1 MYQLVNKKNMKQA
14 FRIISRMK
22 GYTALSLLGLIISL
36 SGTVIISRYL
46 YQEWTID
53 HWMPDLD
60 RTYILTSEYGDG
72 QLYPNTGQIA
82 DRDKKPRPQQTS
94 SAVESWTDVHLRI
107 EPAQLQTEDKEWH
120 SVNAIYVDTM
130 FCQIYPLEPIEGTL
144 QIKTPED
151 AIISE
156 ELANRIFPDES
167 AVGKTLAYN
176 RDVIYRIV
184 GVFLQPST
192 KSLLKFDLALN
203 SYKVTDDVNPT
214 FAIVRLNK
222 GTNIEDFNSVQKPME
237 IWEKYITTFHL
248 IPYGRTAYEKVMNIY
263 DKVPSISPICPSSH
277 MWMLLI
283 VGILL
288 FLVGL
293 FNFLNLYAVMRSH
306 RRHELEVRRIFGA
319 SRWDIF
325 CQLYAETFLLAVLTM
340 IGVWTVVELTEPL
353 LSTYYH
359 IDVLPQRKF
368 DVGLTLFI
376 VFGLPFISSLT
387 PNPSPRRGESLA
399 TGSPSPRRGVGVRLE
414 GLGVGLQYFISITLI
429 TVSLYLMRQLH
440 FMMDTDPGY
449 RTEHLLAFPGQW
461 DTMNGMSFNSLEDAN
476 EWWKNVIDTKAVMLN
491 RLAESSY
498 IRRID
503 NSIDFLLFR
512 RDALLGE
519 IPVEMNGNSVELHC
533 THISPNQFEMTGL
546 SMKEGR
552 MFCDSLDRGAT
563 HCILNETALKQLGIK
578 NWHTEKVPL
587 SKSLVIDNNEDVT
600 IGFDIV
606 GIMKDFHPGRMSDP
620 IKGAFFIYNENL
632 DFHSPWTS
640 FEYLVET
647 EPGCEEDARQF
658 IIETKKELFDMG
670 EMKVRRLSDDL
681 KNQYREDRRTAR
693 IFFTFAFLAI
703 VVTCLG
709 VLGLMMFDVRRR
721 YREIALRKVNGATF
735 LDIALLLSRRY
746 LIILAVAAAVSI
758 PVSLIGLHQLITRYY
773 TIHATIAW
781 WIPLV
786 SILIVLLLCALTLWQ
801 QVWKATRI
809 KPYEVLKEN

>member
-1 MYQLVNKKNMKQA
+1 
-14 FRIISRMK
+14 MK

-368 DVGLTLFI
+368 DVGLTVGI
-376 VFGLPFISSLT
+376 VFGLPLIVGLI
-387 PNPSPRRGESLA
+387 PRRL
-399 TGSPSPRRGVGVRLE
+399 PSFWE
-414 GLGVGLQYFISITLI
+414 GLGVGIQYFISITLI

-461 DTMNGMSFNSLEDAN
+461 DSGNGMTFNSIEDAN
-476 EWWKNVIDTKAVMLN
+476 DWWKKTIETKAVMLN
-491 RLAESSY
+491 RLTKSPY
-498 IRRID
+498 IRRVD

-512 RDALLGE
+512 KDALVGGLA
-519 IPVEMNGNSVELHC
+519 VKMNGNSVDLHS
-533 THISPNQFEMTGL
+533 THISPNQFEMIGL

-578 NWHTEKVPL
+578 DWRKEKVPL
-587 SKSLVIDNNEDVT
+587 NKSLVRDNNEEATV
-600 IGFDIV
+600 GFDIV
-606 GIMKDFHPGRMSDP
+606 GIMKDFHPGRLSDP
-620 IKGAFFIYNENL
+620 IKGAVFIYNENL
-632 DFHSPWTS
+632 DFNSPWTS
-640 FEYLVET
+640 FEYLVEA

-658 IIETKKELFDMG
+658 IMETKKELFDLG
-670 EMKVRRLSDDL
+670 EMNVRRLSDDL
-681 KNQYREDRRTAR
+681 KNLYREDRRTAR
-693 IFFTFAFLAI
+693 IFFTFSFLAI
-703 VVTCLG
+703 AVTCLG

-746 LIILAVAAAVSI
+746 LIIFAVAAAVSI
-758 PVSLIGLHQLITRYY
+758 PVSLIGLHKFITQYY

-781 WIPLV
+781 WIPLL
-786 SILIVLLLCALTLWQ
+786 SIVIVLVLCALTLWH

-809 KPYEVLKEN
+809 KPYKVLKEN

>member
-1 MYQLVNKKNMKQA
+1 MKQA

-46 YQEWTID
+46 HQEWTID

-60 RTYILTSEYGDG
+60 RTYILTSEAGDG
-72 QLYPNTGQIA
+72 QYYPNTGQISH
-82 DRDKKPRPQQTS
+82 RDKKPRPQQTS
-94 SAVESWTDVHLRI
+94 SAVESWTDIFLRN
-107 EPAQLQTEDKEWH
+107 EPVQLQTEEKEWYN
-120 SVNAIYVDTM
+120 VNAIYVDTT
-130 FCQIYPLEPIEGTL
+130 FCKIYPLQPLEGTI

-156 ELANRIFPDES
+156 ELANHIFPGES
-167 AVGKTLAYN
+167 AVGKTLAFN
-176 RDVIYRIV
+176 HNVIYRIV
-184 GVFLQPST
+184 GVFRQPSA
-192 KSLLKFDLALN
+192 KSLLKFDLAVN
-203 SYKVTDDVNPT
+203 SYKQTDNIIVS
-214 FAIVRLNK
+214 FAIVRLHK
-222 GTNIEDFNSVQKPME
+222 GAHMEDFNSVQKPIE
-237 IWEKYITTFHL
+237 VWEQYKENFRL
-248 IPYGRTAYEKVMNIY
+248 IPYGRTAYEKVLNIF
-263 DKVPSISPICPSSH
+263 DKAPSLSAICPSTH
-277 MWMLLI
+277 MWMLLV

-288 FLVGL
+288 FLVGI

-306 RRHELEVRRIFGA
+306 RRHELQVRRIFGA

-325 CQLYAETFLLAVLTM
+325 CQLYAETFLLALLTM

-353 LSTYYH
+353 LSTYYN
-359 IDVLPQRKF
+359 IDVLPRRNF
-368 DVGLTLFI
+368 DVGLTVAI
-376 VFGLPFISSLT
+376 VLGLPLISSVIS
-387 PNPSPRRGESLA
+387 NRSGHSSFGEA
-399 TGSPSPRRGVGVRLE
+399 
-414 GLGVGLQYFISITLI
+414 LGVGLQYFISVTLI

-461 DTMNGMSFNSLEDAN
+461 DNGNGMDFNSVEDAKD
-476 EWWKNVIDTKAVMLN
+476 WWRKTIETKAVMLN
-491 RLAESSY
+491 RLAESPY

-503 NSIDFLLFR
+503 YNIDFLLFR
-512 RDALLGE
+512 KDAYTGGNT
-519 IPVEMNGNSVELHC
+519 VKMNGNSVELHA
-533 THISPNQFEMTGL
+533 TFITPNQFEMAGL

-552 MFCDSLDRGAT
+552 MFCDSLDKGAT
-563 HCILNETALKQLGIK
+563 HCILNETAVKQLGIK
-578 NWHTEKVPL
+578 DWRTELVPL
-587 SKSLVIDNNEDVT
+587 TKGFVRSNDEDV
-600 IGFDIV
+600 IVGFDIV
-606 GIMKDFHPGRMSDP
+606 GIIKDFHPGRMSDP
-620 IKGAFFIYNENL
+620 IKGAFYIYEENM
-632 DFHSPWTS
+632 DPNSPWTP

-658 IIETKKELFDMG
+658 IIETEKEIFG
-670 EMKVRRLSDDL
+670 HAEINVRRVSDDL
-681 KNQYREDRRTAR
+681 KNLYREDRRTAR
-693 IFFTFAFLAI
+693 IFFTFSFLAI
-703 VVTCLG
+703 AVTCLG

-746 LIILAVAAAVSI
+746 LIIFTVAAAVSI

-786 SILIVLLLCALTLWQ
+786 SLLIVFLLCALTLWQ

-809 KPYEVLKEN
+809 KPYQVLKEN

>member
-1 MYQLVNKKNMKQA
+1 MKHA

-60 RTYILTSEYGDG
+60 RTFILCNSFEDG

-156 ELANRIFPDES
+156 ELASRIFPDES
-167 AVGKTLAYN
+167 AVGKTLAFN

-184 GVFLQPST
+184 GVFRQPNT
-192 KSLLKFDLALN
+192 KSLLKFDLAAN
-203 SYKVTDDVNPT
+203 SYKVIDNEVTS
-214 FAIVRLNK
+214 FAIVRLHK
-222 GTNIEDFNSVQKPME
+222 GAHMEDFNSVQKPIE

-248 IPYGRTAYEKVMNIY
+248 IPYGRTAYEKVMNML
-263 DKVPSISPICPSSH
+263 DKVTSISDICPSTH
-277 MWMLLI
+277 MWMLFS
-283 VGILL
+283 VAVLL
-288 FLVGL
+288 FLVGI

-319 SRWDIF
+319 SRWNIF

-359 IDVLPQRKF
+359 MDVLPQRKF
-368 DVGLTLFI
+368 DVGLTVGI
-376 VFGLPFISSLT
+376 VFGLPLIVGLI
-387 PNPSPRRGESLA
+387 PRRLS
-399 TGSPSPRRGVGVRLE
+399 SFWE
-414 GLGVGLQYFISITLI
+414 GLGVGIQYFISITLI

-449 RTEHLLAFPGQW
+449 RTEHLLAFPGRW
-461 DTMNGMSFNSLEDAN
+461 DSGNGMTFNSIEDAN
-476 EWWKNVIDTKAVMLN
+476 DWWKKTIETKAVMLN
-491 RLAESSY
+491 RLTKSPY
-498 IRRID
+498 IRRVD

-512 RDALLGE
+512 KDALVGGLA
-519 IPVEMNGNSVELHC
+519 VKMNGNSVDLHS
-533 THISPNQFEMTGL
+533 THISPNQFEMIGL

-578 NWHTEKVPL
+578 DWRKEKVP
-587 SKSLVIDNNEDVT
+587 
-600 IGFDIV
+600 
-606 GIMKDFHPGRMSDP
+606 
-620 IKGAFFIYNENL
+620 
-632 DFHSPWTS
+632 
-640 FEYLVET
+640 
-647 EPGCEEDARQF
+647 
-658 IIETKKELFDMG
+658 
-670 EMKVRRLSDDL
+670 
-681 KNQYREDRRTAR
+681 
-693 IFFTFAFLAI
+693 
-703 VVTCLG
+703 
-709 VLGLMMFDVRRR
+709 
-721 YREIALRKVNGATF
+721 
-735 LDIALLLSRRY
+735 
-746 LIILAVAAAVSI
+746 
-758 PVSLIGLHQLITRYY
+758 
-773 TIHATIAW
+773 
-781 WIPLV
+781 
-786 SILIVLLLCALTLWQ
+786 
-801 QVWKATRI
+801 
-809 KPYEVLKEN
+809 

>member
-1 MYQLVNKKNMKQA
+1 
-14 FRIISRMK
+14 MK

-46 YQEWTID
+46 HQEWTID
-53 HWMPDLD
+53 HWMPDLE

-72 QLYPNTGQIA
+72 QFYPNTGQISA
-82 DRDKKPRPQQTS
+82 RDKKPRPQQTS

-107 EPAQLQTEDKEWH
+107 EPAPLQTEEKELYN
-120 SVNAIYVDTM
+120 VNAIYVDTM
-130 FCQIYPLEPIEGTL
+130 FCQIYPLQPLEGTL
-144 QIKTPED
+144 QIRTPED

-156 ELANRIFPDES
+156 ELANRIFPGES
-167 AVGKTLAYN
+167 AVGKTLAFN
-176 RDVIYRIV
+176 PNIIYRIV
-184 GVFLQPST
+184 GIFRQPCT
-192 KSLLKFDLALN
+192 KSLLKFDLAVN
-203 SYKVTDDVNPT
+203 SYRVTDNVNT
-214 FAIVRLNK
+214 SFAIVRLNK
-222 GTNIEDFNSVQKPME
+222 GAHMEDFNSVQKPIE
-237 IWEKYITTFHL
+237 VGEQWKGTFRL
-248 IPYGRTAYEKVMNIY
+248 IPYGRTAYEKVLNIF
-263 DKVPSISPICPSSH
+263 DKVPSISDICPSTH

-283 VGILL
+283 VSILL
-288 FLVGL
+288 FLVGI

-325 CQLYAETFLLAVLTM
+325 CQLYAETFLLAILTM

-353 LSTYYH
+353 LAIYYN
-359 IDVLPQRKF
+359 IEVLPQRTF
-368 DVGLTLFI
+368 DIGLTVAI
-376 VFGLPFISSLT
+376 VFGLPLISSFT
-387 PNPSPRRGESLA
+387 PNSSPRRGESLA

-512 RDALLGE
+512 RDALVGGLA
-519 IPVEMNGNSVELHC
+519 VKMNGNSVDLHS

-578 NWHTEKVPL
+578 NWRTEKVPL
-587 SKSLVIDNNEDVT
+587 TKSLISDNNEDVT
-600 IGFDIV
+600 VGFDIV
-606 GIMKDFHPGRMSDP
+606 GIMKDFHPGRVSDP

-681 KNQYREDRRTAR
+681 KNQYCEDRRTAR
-693 IFFTFAFLAI
+693 IFFTFSFLAI
-703 VVTCLG
+703 AVTCLG

-746 LIILAVAAAVSI
+746 LIILAVAATVSI

-786 SILIVLLLCALTLWQ
+786 SIAIVLLLCALTLWQ

-809 KPYEVLKEN
+809 KPYQVLKEN

>member
-1 MYQLVNKKNMKQA
+1 
-14 FRIISRMK
+14 MK

-60 RTYILTSEYGDG
+60 RTFILCNSFEDG

-156 ELANRIFPDES
+156 ELASRIFPDES
-167 AVGKTLAYN
+167 AVGKTLAFN

-184 GVFLQPST
+184 GVFRQPNT
-192 KSLLKFDLALN
+192 KSLLKFDLAAN
-203 SYKVTDDVNPT
+203 SYKVIDNEVTS
-214 FAIVRLNK
+214 FAIVRLHK
-222 GTNIEDFNSVQKPME
+222 GAHMEDFNSVQKPIE

-248 IPYGRTAYEKVMNIY
+248 IPYGRTAYEKVMNML
-263 DKVPSISPICPSSH
+263 DKVTSISDICPSTH
-277 MWMLLI
+277 MWMLFS
-283 VGILL
+283 VAVLL
-288 FLVGL
+288 FLVGI

-319 SRWDIF
+319 SRWNIF

-359 IDVLPQRKF
+359 MDVLPQRKF
-368 DVGLTLFI
+368 DVGLTVGI
-376 VFGLPFISSLT
+376 VFGLPLIVGLI
-387 PNPSPRRGESLA
+387 PRRLS
-399 TGSPSPRRGVGVRLE
+399 SFWE
-414 GLGVGLQYFISITLI
+414 GLGVGIQYFISITLI

-449 RTEHLLAFPGQW
+449 RTEHLLAFPGRW
-461 DTMNGMSFNSLEDAN
+461 DSGNGMTFNSIEDAN
-476 EWWKNVIDTKAVMLN
+476 DWWKKTIETKAVMLN
-491 RLAESSY
+491 RLTKSPY
-498 IRRID
+498 IRRVD

-512 RDALLGE
+512 KDALVGGLA
-519 IPVEMNGNSVELHC
+519 VKMNGNSVDLHS
-533 THISPNQFEMTGL
+533 THISPNQFEMIGL

-578 NWHTEKVPL
+578 DWRKEKVP
-587 SKSLVIDNNEDVT
+587 
-600 IGFDIV
+600 
-606 GIMKDFHPGRMSDP
+606 
-620 IKGAFFIYNENL
+620 
-632 DFHSPWTS
+632 
-640 FEYLVET
+640 
-647 EPGCEEDARQF
+647 
-658 IIETKKELFDMG
+658 
-670 EMKVRRLSDDL
+670 
-681 KNQYREDRRTAR
+681 
-693 IFFTFAFLAI
+693 
-703 VVTCLG
+703 
-709 VLGLMMFDVRRR
+709 
-721 YREIALRKVNGATF
+721 
-735 LDIALLLSRRY
+735 
-746 LIILAVAAAVSI
+746 
-758 PVSLIGLHQLITRYY
+758 
-773 TIHATIAW
+773 
-781 WIPLV
+781 
-786 SILIVLLLCALTLWQ
+786 
-801 QVWKATRI
+801 
-809 KPYEVLKEN
+809 

>member
-1 MYQLVNKKNMKQA
+1 
-14 FRIISRMK
+14 MK

-60 RTYILTSEYGDG
+60 RTFILCNSFEDG

-156 ELANRIFPDES
+156 ELASRIFPDES

-203 SYKVTDDVNPT
+203 SYKVVDNEVTS
-214 FAIVRLNK
+214 FAIVRLHK
-222 GTNIEDFNSVQKPME
+222 GAHMEDFNSVQKPIE

-248 IPYGRTAYEKVMNIY
+248 IPYGRTVYEKVLNIY

-306 RRHELEVRRIFGA
+306 RRHELQVRRIFGA

-325 CQLYAETFLLAVLTM
+325 CQLYTETFLLAVLTM

-353 LSTYYH
+353 LATYYN
-359 IDVLPQRKF
+359 IEVLPQRTF
-368 DVGLTLFI
+368 DIGLTVAI
-376 VFGLPFISSLT
+376 VFGLPFISSFT
-387 PNPSPRRGESLA
+387 PNSSPRRGESLA

-414 GLGVGLQYFISITLI
+414 GLGVGIQYFISITLI

-449 RTEHLLAFPGQW
+449 RTEHLLAFPGRW
-461 DTMNGMSFNSLEDAN
+461 DNGNGMSFFSVEEVN
-476 EWWKNVIDTKAVMLN
+476 EWWKKTIDTKAVMLN
-491 RLAESSY
+491 RLTKSPY

-512 RDALLGE
+512 KDALVGGLA
-519 IPVEMNGNSVELHC
+519 VKMNGNSVDLHS
-533 THISPNQFEMTGL
+533 THISPNQFEMIGL

-578 NWHTEKVPL
+578 NWRTEKVPL
-587 SKSLVIDNNEDVT
+587 NKNLVRDNNEEATV
-600 IGFDIV
+600 GFDIV
-606 GIMKDFHPGRMSDP
+606 GIMKDFHPGHLSDP
-620 IKGAFFIYNENL
+620 IKGVVFIYNENL

-640 FEYLVET
+640 FEYLVEA

-658 IIETKKELFDMG
+658 IMETKKELFDLG
-670 EMKVRRLSDDL
+670 EMNVRRLSDDL
-681 KNQYREDRRTAR
+681 KNLYREDRRTAH
-693 IFFTFAFLAI
+693 IFFTFSFLAI
-703 VVTCLG
+703 AVTCLG

-746 LIILAVAAAVSI
+746 LIIFAVAAAVSI
-758 PVSLIGLHQLITRYY
+758 PVSLIGLHKLITQYY

-781 WIPLV
+781 WIPLL
-786 SILIVLLLCALTLWQ
+786 SLLIVFLLCALTLWH